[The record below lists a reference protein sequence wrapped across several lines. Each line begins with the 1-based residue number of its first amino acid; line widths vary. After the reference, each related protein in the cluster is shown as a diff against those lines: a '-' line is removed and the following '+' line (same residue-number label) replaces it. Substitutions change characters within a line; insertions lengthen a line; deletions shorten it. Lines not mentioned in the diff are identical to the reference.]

1 MNSKFSTSITFTA
14 VCLFILGVLILG
26 ICNGQMVQASS
37 INDEQSPNQETT
49 QPEETNDPT
58 TDPEPTQTP
67 SLTLTNTPSITPT
80 PTPGNYLRPIIIVQ
94 DYSYGSDGVRAGE
107 SFKLN
112 LKLHNSGQVT
122 ARNIL
127 IVFEAGDLVPL
138 ETGGVKAISQL
149 APGES
154 GQVQQP
160 LMVLSS
166 LSGVNN
172 ATMPVRV
179 SYVDEH
185 SVKYEELFNLSFV
198 LKSPVYYPVIPTAT
212 PEKGANPQLI
222 ITAYQIDQSP
232 LESGKIFNLEL
243 EVINMGMQ
251 SAQDITMILGGGS
264 MDYSGGGST
273 PSGITGAEAD
283 FQSFAPYNTSNLRF
297 LGDLPPKETLTLTCP
312 MIVNTSTKPGV
323 HTFKISFVY
332 SGEEETEKY
341 LDDQIVTILVRRIPR
356 VEINFY
362 RDPGFFQVG
371 NQGILPIQ
379 VLNID
384 TDNLQVISM
393 EVFASN
399 ANVTPQTVQVGSIE
413 AGGYF
418 TQDFNIIP
426 EQSGDLQINL
436 VLTYIDDF
444 KQEQQIEKIIEVSIE
459 SPSEP
464 QIEKTP
470 SENSQNTQTEQENTK
485 RSNFLT
491 ILWRFLLG
499 LLGLDSGV

>member
-1 MNSKFSTSITFTA
+1 MRSKFSKSIIYSSF
-14 VCLFILGVLILG
+14 CLLILG
-26 ICNGQMVQASS
+26 ILILGVCGDQMVQAYS
-37 INDEQSPNQETT
+37 IKDEQLQDQETT
-49 QPEETNDPT
+49 QPEP
-58 TDPEPTQTP
+58 
-67 SLTLTNTPSITPT
+67 TLTSTFTPTSTSTMTPT

-166 LSGVNN
+166 LSGGNN

-185 SVKYEELFNLSFV
+185 SVKYEEIFNLSFV
-198 LKSPVYYPVIPTAT
+198 LKSPVYYPVLPTAT
-212 PEKGANPQLI
+212 PEKGGNPQLI

-251 SAQDITMILGGGS
+251 SAQDITMILGGGFV
-264 MDYSGGGST
+264 DYSGSGTT

-283 FQSFAPYNTSNLRF
+283 FASFAPYNTSNLRF
-297 LGDLPPKETLTLTCP
+297 LGDLPPKEILTIVCP
-312 MIVNTSTKPGV
+312 MIVNTTTKPGV
-323 HTFKISFVY
+323 HPLKISFVY
-332 SGEEETEKY
+332 SGEEEIEKY
-341 LDDQIVTILVRRIPR
+341 LDDQIITILVRRIPR
-356 VEINFY
+356 VDISFY
-362 RDPGFFQVG
+362 RDPGYLQVG
-371 NQGILPIQ
+371 ISGILPIQ

-384 TDNLQVISM
+384 NDNLQVISLEILSEA
-393 EVFASN
+393 EVS
-399 ANVTPQTVQVGSIE
+399 PQVVQVGSIE
-413 AGGYF
+413 SGGYF
-418 TQDFNIIP
+418 TQDFNIVP
-426 EQSGDLQINL
+426 DLPGDVEVTLL
-436 VLTYIDDF
+436 LTYIDDF
-444 KQEQQIEKIIEVSIE
+444 KEEQKVEKSFILQV
-459 SPSEP
+459 EP
-464 QIEKTP
+464 QPEPQVEMTP
-470 SENSQNTQTEQENTK
+470 SDSSQNNQTDIQDSRDT
-485 RSNFLT
+485 NFLA
-491 ILWRFLLG
+491 IIWRFFLG
-499 LLGLDSGV
+499 LLGLDSGA